1 MTGVTAAIV
10 ASVVA
15 GVVLERRAPGA
26 AQTWSRRALNVVL
39 WVVLPFITFFSI
51 ARLEITAGVGAGLGL
66 AYAELA
72 VVGFVAWLAGT
83 RVLRL
88 ARPEVGAL
96 MCVSVLGNTGYLGV
110 PLVGAL
116 LGSGALG
123 AAIAFDTVVSGPMFF
138 VVAFAIGAAFGTAA
152 GETRGERVRAFLTRN
167 PPLVALVAA
176 LLAPDALAPGALVD
190 VAQVLVYAVLPVGF
204 FVLGVNLAAEADDGA
219 LAFPPPVSAPV
230 ATGLGLRLLV
240 APALFLGLTTL
251 IVDVPDA
258 YLIQA
263 AMPSGINSL
272 VVAHA
277 YGLDLRLTSA
287 ALAWSTAIVIAAAAV
302 LSAVPA

>member
-1 MTGVTAAIV
+1 MTAVTAAIV

-15 GVVLERRAPGA
+15 GVVLERRWPRG
-26 AQTWSRRALNVVL
+26 AQTWSRRALTVVL
-39 WVVLPFITFFSI
+39 WVVLPFITFFTI
-51 ARLEITAGVGAGLGL
+51 ARLEITAGVGAGLAL

-72 VVGFVAWLAGT
+72 IVGCLAWFAGT
-83 RVLRL
+83 RLLGL
-88 ARPEVGAL
+88 ARPQTGAL

-116 LGSGALG
+116 LGTGALG

-167 PPLVALVAA
+167 PPLVALAAA
-176 LLAPDALAPGALVD
+176 LLAPDALAPDAFVD

-204 FVLGVNLAAEADDGA
+204 LVLGVNLAAEADDGA
-219 LAFPPPVSAPV
+219 LAFPPPMSAPV

-240 APALFLGLTTL
+240 APALFLALTAL

-258 YLIQA
+258 YLLQA

-287 ALAWSTAIVIAAAAV
+287 ALAWSTAIVIVAAAV
-302 LSAVPA
+302 LSAVAA